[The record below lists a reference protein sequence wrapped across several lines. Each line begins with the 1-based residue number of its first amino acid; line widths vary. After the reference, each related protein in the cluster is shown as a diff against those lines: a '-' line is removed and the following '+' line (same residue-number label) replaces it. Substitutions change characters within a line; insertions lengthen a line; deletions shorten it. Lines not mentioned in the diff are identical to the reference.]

1 MMVSVR
7 LVTAAACGFLC
18 ALATASSAVAHIGVT
33 PGLLMGDGTQTLSLS
48 VHNDIDRPMTGLA
61 VTAPNGL
68 QIRGTGA
75 EREWQGVV
83 EDGTATWTGG
93 PLAPNTGKTFALDVE
108 VDAETQPG
116 PVVLQA
122 QQLYPEG
129 GSLPWQISVTV
140 IPAKDESQL
149 LTWAIVGGTALLAT
163 SGIALL
169 ALRRRGR
176 SLQER

>member
-1 MMVSVR
+1 MMESVR
-7 LVTAAACGFLC
+7 PVAAAACGVVC
-18 ALATASSAVAHIGVT
+18 GLAITGQAVAHIGVT
-33 PGLLMGDGTQTLSLS
+33 PGLLVTDDTQTLILS
-48 VHNDIDRPMTGLA
+48 VHNDVDRPMTGLA

-68 QIRGTGA
+68 QIRGTGT

-93 PLAPNTGKTFALDVE
+93 PLAPNTGKTFALDVQ
-108 VDAETQPG
+108 VGPETQAG

-122 QQLYPEG
+122 QQLYSGG

-140 IPAKDESQL
+140 IPSEEEPQL
-149 LTWAIVGGTALLAT
+149 LSWAIAGVAALLAT
-163 SGIALL
+163 GGIALV

>member
-1 MMVSVR
+1 MAGVR
-7 LVTAAACGFLC
+7 LIAVTASGFVC
-18 ALATASSAVAHIGVT
+18 ALAGTSSAVAHIGVT

-48 VHNDIDRPMTGLA
+48 VHNDLDRPMTGLA
-61 VTAPNGL
+61 VTTPNGL
-68 QIRGTGA
+68 QIRGTGT
-75 EREWQGVV
+75 ERQWQGVV
-83 EDGTATWTGG
+83 EGGTATWTGG

-108 VDAETQPG
+108 VGAETQAG

-122 QQLYPEG
+122 QQLYSGG

-140 IPAKDESQL
+140 IPSEEESQL
-149 LTWAIVGGTALLAT
+149 LSWAIAGVAALLAT
-163 SGIALL
+163 GGIALV